1 VQRLHYIVMGI
12 STRAMIRLGGKNVS
26 SERTAVA
33 LMALYLVTAATTLF
47 APRASAQSA
56 ASGSASAYPV
66 KAIRIVVPFPAG
78 GTSDILSRAIGQK
91 LTEEWKQPVI
101 VDNRPGAGANIGA
114 EIVVKSPPDGYTLL
128 LASTIHT
135 INPSLY
141 RKLAY
146 DPVKDF
152 TPITLIATTSQVL
165 VVHPSLPVKTV
176 KELVAYAKK
185 RPGAINYSSAGN
197 GSQPHLTAE
206 LFKSRTGIDIVHVP
220 YKGAPPAMTDLL
232 AGHVALSFAT
242 SPSAVPY
249 VKSGKLRALAVST
262 MRRISA
268 LPDVPTIDESGVPG
282 FEASG
287 ANGLVGPAGMPA
299 ELAERIWREVQ
310 KAEQKPEVLERFAK
324 IGVFPVADSPADF
337 NKFFH
342 NELELYG
349 EQAKLANLQPE

>member
-1 VQRLHYIVMGI
+1 M
-12 STRAMIRLGGKNVS
+12 TTPRATVLSALGLA
-26 SERTAVA
+26 TLVA
-33 LMALYLVTAATTLF
+33 LPGARFAA
-47 APRASAQSA
+47 AQP
-56 ASGSASAYPV
+56 YPA

-78 GTSDILSRAIGQK
+78 GTSDILARAIGQK
-91 LTEEWKQPVI
+91 ITEDWKQPVV

-114 EIVVKSPPDGYTLL
+114 EIAVKSPPDGYTLL

-146 DPVKDF
+146 DPVRDF

-176 KELVAYAKK
+176 QQLVAYAKK
-185 RPGAINYSSAGN
+185 HPGEINYSSAGN

-242 SPSAVPY
+242 SPSAVPQ

-262 MRRISA
+262 AKRISA
-268 LPDVPTIDESGVPG
+268 LPDVPTIAESGVPG

-287 ANGLVGPAGMPA
+287 ANGLVGPAGLPTAIVEKLNAEVVRIVNDPTMRKFLSEQGAEPQTTTPA
-299 ELAERIWREVQ
+299 EYAAYIKSEVAKWA
-310 KAEQKPEVLERFAK
+310 KAVK
-324 IGVFPVADSPADF
+324 DSGARVD
-337 NKFFH
+337 
-342 NELELYG
+342 
-349 EQAKLANLQPE
+349 

>member
-1 VQRLHYIVMGI
+1 MKNLHSMRVLVIAGYAAALLPATGVQ
-12 STRAMIRLGGKNVS
+12 
-26 SERTAVA
+26 
-33 LMALYLVTAATTLF
+33 
-47 APRASAQSA
+47 AQSA
-56 ASGSASAYPV
+56 AAYPA

-91 LTEEWKQPVI
+91 LTEEWKQPVV
-101 VDNRPGAGANIGA
+101 VDNRPGASANIGA

-128 LASTIHT
+128 CASTIHT

-141 RKLAY
+141 SKLAY
-146 DPVKDF
+146 DPVRDF

-165 VVHPSLPVKTV
+165 AVHPSLPVRSV
-176 KELVAYAKK
+176 KELIAYAKK
-185 RPGAINYSSAGN
+185 RPGQINYSSAGN

-206 LFKSRTGIDIVHVP
+206 LFKTRTGIDIVHVP
-220 YKGAPPAMTDLL
+220 YKGAPPAMNDLL

-242 SPSAVPY
+242 SPSAVPH

-262 MRRISA
+262 ARRVSA

-299 ELAERIWREVQ
+299 AIVEKLNAAVVKIVKEPAMSKFLSEQGADPYTTTPAQYAAYIKSEVAKWA
-310 KAEQKPEVLERFAK
+310 KAVK
-324 IGVFPVADSPADF
+324 DSGARVD
-337 NKFFH
+337 
-342 NELELYG
+342 
-349 EQAKLANLQPE
+349 

>member
-1 VQRLHYIVMGI
+1 MRHVHLARLAVVASCAAAWIAG
-12 STRAMIRLGGKNVS
+12 TEARAQP
-26 SERTAVA
+26 
-33 LMALYLVTAATTLF
+33 AT
-47 APRASAQSA
+47 Q
-56 ASGSASAYPV
+56 YPT

-91 LTEEWKQPVI
+91 LTEEWKQPVV
-101 VDNRPGAGANIGA
+101 VDNRPGASANIGA

-128 LASTIHT
+128 CASTIHT

-146 DPVKDF
+146 DPIKDF

-165 VVHPSLPVKTV
+165 AVHPSLPVKTV
-176 KELVAYAKK
+176 KELIAYARK
-185 RPGAINYSSAGN
+185 RPGQVNYSSAGN

-206 LFKSRTGIDIVHVP
+206 LFKTRTGIDIVHVP
-220 YKGAPPAMTDLL
+220 YKGAPPAMNDLL

-242 SPSAVPY
+242 SPSAVPH

-262 MRRISA
+262 IRRVSA

-299 ELAERIWREVQ
+299 AVVDKLNAAVVRIVKEPAMSRFLSEQGADPYTTTSAEYAAYIKSEVAKWA
-310 KAEQKPEVLERFAK
+310 KAVK
-324 IGVFPVADSPADF
+324 DSGARVD
-337 NKFFH
+337 
-342 NELELYG
+342 
-349 EQAKLANLQPE
+349 